1 MAVDGCLDIFFPS
14 TLNRELIGEILSFGE
29 QVEVLEP
36 AELRKEITKIL
47 GKTTKI
53 YNKLRPVLKN

>member
-1 MAVDGCLDIFFPS
+1 MDVSFFS

-36 AELRKEITKIL
+36 AELRKEITAIL
-47 GKTTKI
+47 GKTAKI
-53 YNKLRPVLKN
+53 YSKLRPVLKN